1 MSLLQTMFIATE
13 AMRAHSQ
20 RLNMVASNLA
30 NADVSSS
37 TEAGAYKAKRPVFQE
52 VMLGSG
58 GSTVR
63 VSSQTVSSAQA
74 KVKYDPADPM
84 ANELGMVWKPSVD
97 LAGEMADMITA
108 SRAYQLNA
116 EVANVSRSL
125 VNRALSLGQ

>member
-1 MSLLQTMFIATE
+1 MSMLQTMFIATE

-20 RLNMVASNLA
+20 RLNLVASNLA

-37 TEAGAYKAKRPVFQE
+37 TEAGAYRAKRPVFQE
-52 VMLGSG
+52 VMLGNG

-63 VSSQTVSSAQA
+63 VSSQATSSAPA
-74 KVKYDPADPM
+74 KIKYDPADPL
-84 ANELGMVWKPSVD
+84 ANEQGMVWKPSVD

-125 VNRALSLGQ
+125 INRALSLGQ

>member
-1 MSLLQTMFIATE
+1 MSLMQTMFIATE

-20 RLNMVASNLA
+20 RLNLVASNLA
-30 NADVSSS
+30 NADVSSA
-37 TEAGAYKAKRPVFQE
+37 TELDAYKAKRPIFQE

-63 VSSQTVSSAQA
+63 VSGQTTSSAAA
-74 KVKYDPADPM
+74 KLKYDPADPL
-84 ANELGMVWKPSVD
+84 ANENGMVWKPSVD

-116 EVANVSRSL
+116 EVANVSRAL
-125 VNRALSLGQ
+125 VNRALSIGQ